1 MTLDSLSSVIEREA
15 VAHPVDQPDL
25 RVIVVGRTELESS
38 LRLDARI
45 EVIRARTTLLAIGEL
60 SDPADGPA
68 GRESLVLVGT
78 DAHSGLDIRRFVT
91 AVRLVDPSARVM
103 LVASRESHVEAKGY
117 DAVIDPAAS
126 SETIRELLRRAHGGS
141 GRQQVVAG
149 GAGNAVGGASA
160 AAAASANQLQVVSV
174 PAHGGVAAAAEQAAR
189 TAAEQTL
196 VEQGLA
202 EQVAE
207 DVSGPASGQVTEQ
220 AASTAGAGGGLGVEA
235 VGQGFGEVK
244 HSVASHLLPPIDA
257 ADDDDVLAPMT
268 MTAGVDVSLDTA
280 LVQAALVGRD
290 VLAPAM
296 SVLRAHLGNSGLG
309 EAAAE
314 HVVFVPLSAGE
325 PAGGIRAEVRHRDRV
340 FGWLA
345 GPLTLPVLLLPVLR
359 NQADWLACW
368 LALSH
373 QQTELRRA
381 ALVDDLTGAWNRRYF
396 ERFLQAALE
405 RAQGQRHTLSVL
417 VIDIDNFKY
426 FNDRF
431 GHAAG
436 DEILKETVRLLKSV
450 IRSGDRVCRI
460 GGDELAVVFYEP
472 SGPRESGSR
481 PLESIEQITARF
493 QKQIAEARFPKLGPQ
508 APGKLTVSG
517 GLATYPWDGRTVA
530 ELVAHADD
538 LAMSTKRA
546 GKNKITFGPHA
557 GEEAPGSDGA

>member
-1 MTLDSLSSVIEREA
+1 MTLDSLSSVPEREE

-25 RVIVVGRTELESS
+25 RVIVVGRTGLESS
-38 LRLDARI
+38 LRADARI
-45 EVIRARTTLLAIGEL
+45 EVVRARTTLQAIGEL
-60 SDPADGPA
+60 SDPADGPV
-68 GRESLVLVGT
+68 GRESLVLVAP
-78 DAHSGLDIRRFVT
+78 DAQPGLDIRRFVT

-103 LVASRESHVEAKGY
+103 LVAPSDSQLESKGY
-117 DAVIDPAAS
+117 DGIIDPAAS
-126 SETIRELLRRAHGGS
+126 SETVRELLRRAHIVPVRQGGAGGAAS
-141 GRQQVVAG
+141 AGAAQQPAPQVQAQQPQHVG
-149 GAGNAVGGASA
+149 GAGNGAQPVQA
-160 AAAASANQLQVVSV
+160 FREIKPAAASAS
-174 PAHGGVAAAAEQAAR
+174 
-189 TAAEQTL
+189 
-196 VEQGLA
+196 
-202 EQVAE
+202 
-207 DVSGPASGQVTEQ
+207 
-220 AASTAGAGGGLGVEA
+220 AASMDPMDDAGV
-235 VGQGFGEVK
+235 
-244 HSVASHLLPPIDA
+244 LP
-257 ADDDDVLAPMT
+257 PMT

-296 SVLRAHLGNSGLG
+296 QVLRAHLGNSGLG
-309 EAAAE
+309 AQAAE
-314 HVVFVPLSAGE
+314 HVVFVPAEAGE
-325 PAGGIRAEVRHRDRV
+325 PTGGVRAEVRHRERI

-345 GPLTLPVLLLPVLR
+345 GPLTLPVLLLPVLQ

-373 QQTELRRA
+373 QQLELRRA

-396 ERFLQAALE
+396 ERFLQAAIE

-472 SGPRESGSR
+472 SGPRESGSK

-557 GEEAPGSDGA
+557 GEEAPGTEGA

>member
-1 MTLDSLSSVIEREA
+1 MD
-15 VAHPVDQPDL
+15 PMD
-25 RVIVVGRTELESS
+25 
-38 LRLDARI
+38 DA
-45 EVIRARTTLLAIGEL
+45 G
-60 SDPADGPA
+60 
-68 GRESLVLVGT
+68 VL
-78 DAHSGLDIRRFVT
+78 
-91 AVRLVDPSARVM
+91 P
-103 LVASRESHVEAKGY
+103 
-117 DAVIDPAAS
+117 
-126 SETIRELLRRAHGGS
+126 
-141 GRQQVVAG
+141 
-149 GAGNAVGGASA
+149 
-160 AAAASANQLQVVSV
+160 
-174 PAHGGVAAAAEQAAR
+174 
-189 TAAEQTL
+189 
-196 VEQGLA
+196 
-202 EQVAE
+202 
-207 DVSGPASGQVTEQ
+207 
-220 AASTAGAGGGLGVEA
+220 
-235 VGQGFGEVK
+235 
-244 HSVASHLLPPIDA
+244 
-257 ADDDDVLAPMT
+257 PMT

-296 SVLRAHLGNSGLG
+296 QVLRAHLGNSGLG
-309 EAAAE
+309 AQAAE
-314 HVVFVPLSAGE
+314 HVVFVPAEAGE
-325 PAGGIRAEVRHRDRV
+325 PTGGVRAEVRHRERI

-345 GPLTLPVLLLPVLR
+345 GPLTLPVLLLPVLQ

-373 QQTELRRA
+373 QQLELRRA

-396 ERFLQAALE
+396 ERFLQAAIE

-472 SGPRESGSR
+472 SGPRESGSK

-557 GEEAPGSDGA
+557 GEEAPGTEGA

>member
-1 MTLDSLSSVIEREA
+1 MTLDSLSSVPEREE

-25 RVIVVGRTELESS
+25 RVIVVGRTGLESS
-38 LRLDARI
+38 LRADARI
-45 EVIRARTTLLAIGEL
+45 EVVRARTTLQAIGEL
-60 SDPADGPA
+60 SDPADGPV
-68 GRESLVLVGT
+68 GRESLVLVAP
-78 DAHSGLDIRRFVT
+78 DAQPGLDIRRFVT

-103 LVASRESHVEAKGY
+103 LVAGSDSQMESKGF
-117 DAVIDPAAS
+117 DGIIDPAAS
-126 SETIRELLRRAHGGS
+126 SETVRELLRRAHIVPV
-141 GRQQVVAG
+141 RQGVAG
-149 GAGNAVGGASA
+149 GGAGGAAGATQPVQAQQHDGGGAASA
-160 AAAASANQLQVVSV
+160 AAPVQAFREVK
-174 PAHGGVAAAAEQAAR
+174 PAAA
-189 TAAEQTL
+189 
-196 VEQGLA
+196 
-202 EQVAE
+202 
-207 DVSGPASGQVTEQ
+207 VS
-220 AASTAGAGGGLGVEA
+220 AGAA
-235 VGQGFGEVK
+235 
-244 HSVASHLLPPIDA
+244 AMDPMDDA
-257 ADDDDVLAPMT
+257 GVLAPMT

-296 SVLRAHLGNSGLG
+296 QVLRAHLGNSGLG
-309 EAAAE
+309 AQAAE
-314 HVVFVPLSAGE
+314 HVVFVPAEAGE
-325 PAGGIRAEVRHRDRV
+325 PTGGVRAEVRHRERI

-345 GPLTLPVLLLPVLR
+345 GPLTLPVLLLPVLQ
-359 NQADWLACW
+359 NQADWLAGW

-373 QQTELRRA
+373 QQLELRRA

-396 ERFLQAALE
+396 ERFLQAAIE

-472 SGPRESGSR
+472 SGPRESGSK

-557 GEEAPGSDGA
+557 GEEAPGTEGA